1 MTDPQGQSSDMGFR
15 YTPVEGEDLF
25 ISNSYLGFG
34 VQTGAPLKLETGN
47 ENVSGYELSRLS
59 GLVSSTEEY
68 VNRQNSIPLFPN
80 CDALTAGKASF
91 LQDLG
96 INTDQIGNIRSFENG
111 TCAVGCCG
119 NGCDV
124 RSGKNRRKLSA
135 YNHVW
140 TESIDRT
147 SVLAGHI
154 DGECS
159 GKFYDRRSGM
169 DQLW

>member
-25 ISNSYLGFG
+25 ISNTYLGFG

-47 ENVSGYELSRLS
+47 GNVSGYELSRLS

-91 LQDLG
+91 LQGLG

-111 TCAVGCCG
+111 TCAVGAVEMAATL
-119 NGCDV
+119 DP
-124 RSGKNRRKLSA
+124 GK
-135 YNHVW
+135 
-140 TESIDRT
+140 
-147 SVLAGHI
+147 
-154 DGECS
+154 
-159 GKFYDRRSGM
+159 
-169 DQLW
+169 